1 MVDILD
7 RLESIGPVE
16 VGVYNAGNAIWGPPL
31 ETKTADFEV
40 VWRVGCLGGF
50 IFGREV
56 ARRMLPRGYGTIICS
71 GASAALRGRAAFAA
85 FAAAKAGLRPAR
97 VVKHRKEWNHPTSW
111 REILPGGAPTI
122 FDLAVGLS
130 RSSLPEFT

>member
-31 ETKTADFEV
+31 ETKTADFEAM
-40 VWRVGCLGGF
+40 WRVGCLGGF
-50 IFGREV
+50 IFGREA
-56 ARRMLPRGYGTIICS
+56 ARRMLPRGHGTIIYA

-85 FAAAKAGLRPAR
+85 FAAAKAGLRM
-97 VVKHRKEWNHPTSW
+97 VS
-111 REILPGGAPTI
+111 
-122 FDLAVGLS
+122 
-130 RSSLPEFT
+130 